1 LRFEILLEAPT
12 ASAQRIDET
21 PITYLNK
28 GQYYA
33 IGLQDHDKYDAE
45 FTTTIKVMF
54 HDDAHRKMASTYWGF
69 WLTQQAS
76 PKNARAVDI
85 GKCHLSKFT
94 VIYHYYMKIKIIYYR
109 LYL

>member
-45 FTTTIKVMF
+45 FTSTIKVMF
-54 HDDAHRKMASTYWGF
+54 HDDTHRKMASTYWSF

-85 GKCHLSKFT
+85 GKCYLIKLNVMYEKKFMYLYHLYF
-94 VIYHYYMKIKIIYYR
+94 
-109 LYL
+109 